1 VRTWFRTA
9 RSGAFL
15 SAPLLGVV
23 GLCLSGFL
31 ARVDGAAAMKESLLM
46 VRVNGVE
53 VGDNEPVLELEPGR
67 LFVPAAVLHSGRL
80 RLPPQRPTHVSALG
94 QDYYPL
100 DAIAGA
106 RYAIDQATQTID
118 ITVPASAFI
127 DTTLDGLNN
136 TRTTPTRPDPGV
148 FLNHD
153 FQLLHTGGQQ
163 FLTGLVEG
171 GFFSRLGVL
180 TTQYAGPDL
189 TNGLKP
195 RRLNTQFFRD
205 FPESI
210 TTLTIGDSFSAVSP
224 WARTV
229 AYAGVRWAS
238 KFATQPSFI
247 PTPLPAI
254 SGQAAQPSTV
264 DVYVDNVKRLSQ
276 PIAPGPFAIQNVPVM
291 SGQGEIRMV
300 VTDILGRQQ
309 VITESYI
316 RASNLLRP
324 GVSDFTYEAGT
335 MRLNYGIRSNEYSS
349 GFAAGTHRRGI
360 TDTLTLEGRVEIRPY
375 IETVGM
381 GAVYALRWVGVV
393 AGGAAGSIGHGR
405 SGELYYAQF
414 SRAQRS
420 FGFAAQVQRATQD
433 FRQVGLADQQRAT
446 KMLLQGQVSKSL
458 WSGASIAAGYLRRD
472 GRTEQDARV
481 ATASLNLRVRRAFL
495 TVGGTY
501 SLLIPRQY
509 GLNVALIMPLGER
522 TIAMASGDSN
532 PNGDTASVEVNRSI
546 PLGPGYGYRVR
557 STNLDQERNEA
568 AFYYQTTDG
577 YYGIEAAQQS
587 GQTSMRLIERG
598 SLVLLHNHVMVSRWL
613 NDSFGVVEVPNTKGI
628 PVYVNNQVLAT
639 TDGRGLALL
648 PWLVPYSRNSVR
660 LDDASL
666 PPDVTVDLEERMVVP
681 MARSAVFLQYKPASI
696 GGATLVLLTAGGQ
709 PVPQGAMVT
718 INGNAAAYEVE
729 LRGEVFVIDID
740 YPATVHAVWEGETC
754 DVRVV
759 KPPADTPLP
768 RIGPL
773 TCKVANR

>member
-1 VRTWFRTA
+1 MLCVI
-9 RSGAFL
+9 
-15 SAPLLGVV
+15 
-23 GLCLSGFL
+23 GLCLSGL
-31 ARVDGAAAMKESLLM
+31 PGQVEGAAVMKESLLM
-46 VRVNGVE
+46 VRINGVT
-53 VGDNEPVLELEPGR
+53 VSDNEPVLELEPGR
-67 LFVPAAVLHSGRL
+67 LWVPVAVFREGRL
-80 RLPPQRPTHVSALG
+80 RLPPQRPTHVSGLG
-94 QDYYPL
+94 LDYYPL
-100 DAIAGA
+100 DAIAGV
-106 RYAIDQATQTID
+106 RYAVDQATQALE
-118 ITVPASAFI
+118 ITVPASAFTG
-127 DTTLDGLNN
+127 TTLDGLNN
-136 TRTTPTRPDPGV
+136 LGTTAMRPDPGV

-153 FQLLHTGGQQ
+153 FQLLHSGGQQ

-171 GFFSRLGVL
+171 GFFSRLGVF

-189 TNGLKP
+189 TNTFKP

-205 FPESI
+205 FPEAM

-254 SGQAAQPSTV
+254 SGQASQPSTV

-276 PIAPGPFAIQNVPVM
+276 PVAPGPFAIQNVPVI

-316 RASNLLRP
+316 RASNLLRA

-335 MRLNYGIRSNEYSS
+335 IRLNYGIRNNEYNS

-360 TDTLTLEGRVEIRPY
+360 TDSLTLEGRMEIQPY

-381 GAVYALRWVGVV
+381 GAVYALRGVGVV
-393 AGGAAGSIGHGR
+393 AGGAAGSIDHGQ
-405 SGELYYAQF
+405 SGELYYTQF
-414 SRAQRS
+414 SRTQRS

-433 FRQVGLADQQRAT
+433 FRQVGLEDQQRAT

-481 ATASLNLRVRRAFL
+481 ATASLNLRLWRAFL

-509 GLNVALIMPLGER
+509 GLNVALVMPLGER
-522 TIAMASGDSN
+522 TIAIASGDSN
-532 PNGDTASVEVNRSI
+532 PDTRIASVEVNRSI

-557 STNLDQERNEA
+557 TTNLDQERNEA

-587 GQTSMRLIERG
+587 GQTSARFIERG
-598 SLVLLHNHVMVSRWL
+598 SLVLLHNHLMVSRWL
-613 NDSFGVVEVPNTKGI
+613 NDSFGVVEVPNTKGV
-628 PVYVNNQVLAT
+628 PVYVNNQVLAK

-648 PWLVPYSRNSVR
+648 PWLVAYNRNSVR
-660 LDDASL
+660 LDDANL
-666 PPDVTVDLEERMVVP
+666 PADVTVDLEERIVVP
-681 MARSAVFLQYKPASI
+681 MARSAVFLRYKPASI

-740 YPATVHAVWEGETC
+740 YPATVHAAWEGGTC
-754 DVRVV
+754 DVRIV
-759 KPPADTPLP
+759 KPPADTPVP

-773 TCKVANR
+773 TCREGK